1 MARGRSAEPR
11 GGPPGH
17 GGGGGGGRMTRG
29 FIVFQ
34 GRRHWTLPTG
44 TVVAA
49 DDPVVPILFQA
60 GAELEPVME

>member
-1 MARGRSAEPR
+1 MARGKSAEPGEAPIHR
-11 GGPPGH
+11 AGGLAGY
-17 GGGGGGGRMTRG
+17 RMKRG

>member
-1 MARGRSAEPR
+1 MGRRKSASSGEGR
-11 GGPPGH
+11 CLAGY
-17 GGGGGGGRMTRG
+17 RMTRG